1 MKFALGTAGWR
12 TDYGSF
18 PYRTLNESD
27 ARFLL
32 DSAWNLGFE
41 LIDTAPSYGDSER
54 LLGEI
59 NPRQSIATKVTVDS
73 NSLSDIENSIRK
85 SLMNLNLESIPLLFV
100 HNWDMLTDILKV
112 ETAKILE
119 RQLDKGN
126 ILRWGVSTYDY
137 YEIDKIRDLGFKNIV
152 LQINSNIL
160 DQRIENVSE
169 QVRRDLKS
177 KNIEIWARSIFLQGI
192 LINQTPENKF
202 LKNSDIV
209 NFFEKSNSFN
219 FTPIELCLNYIK
231 QNDFIDVAIIGIL
244 SNSQLEEIS
253 KILLQSNLILDYK
266 SFQSFDLNLVDPR
279 RWK

>member
-1 MKFALGTAGWR
+1 
-12 TDYGSF
+12 
-18 PYRTLNESD
+18 
-27 ARFLL
+27 
-32 DSAWNLGFE
+32 
-41 LIDTAPSYGDSER
+41 
-54 LLGEI
+54 
-59 NPRQSIATKVTVDS
+59 
-73 NSLSDIENSIRK
+73 
-85 SLMNLNLESIPLLFV
+85 
-100 HNWDMLTDILKV
+100 MLTDILKV